1 MVNSKEFFSNIE
13 EIVKFYQV
21 ENAQDM
27 VDRTG
32 DIKQYLDTLSIDK
45 RKVAVGQFDVL
56 VWYFDMFSSET
67 TMWNQNFSS
76 TYGGSQYELSFL
88 TKNPTTSLM
97 SFPAW
102 NTGLAK
108 LMDQK
113 SDLTLINGYQLDLFE
128 SFCKKE
134 SETWNYDTVLRQQV
148 EAGTAGL
155 YDFIAINSYDV
166 IHDPSL
172 VVSFFSMLNAGG
184 VLVIGHTNNSAHL
197 YDDGAEFSPYYELH
211 QKLKQLENS
220 LVYHDYSVMGTTI
233 AIKM

>member
-1 MVNSKEFFSNIE
+1 MDNSKEFFSNIE

-27 VDRTG
+27 VDRTAA
-32 DIKQYLDTLSIDK
+32 IKQYLDTLSIDK
-45 RKVAVGQFDVL
+45 RRIAIGMFDIL
-56 VWYFDMFSSET
+56 IWYFDMFSSET

-108 LMDQK
+108 LMDEK
-113 SDLTLINGYQLDLFE
+113 SDLTIINGYQLDLFE
-128 SFCKKE
+128 TFCKKE
-134 SETWNYDTVLRQQV
+134 SETWAYNTVSRQEV
-148 EAGTAGL
+148 EAGIAGS
-155 YDFIAINSYDV
+155 YDYIAINSYDV

-172 VVSFFSMLNAGG
+172 VVSFFNMLNAGG
-184 VLVIGHTNNSAHL
+184 VLVIGHANNSGHL
-197 YDDGAEFSPYYELH
+197 YEDGAEYIPQYELH
-211 QKLKQLENS
+211 QNLKELNNS